1 MCPGLLD
8 LWPAWKDWKQLAPH
22 ELINFAWN
30 VTEFPL
36 INTWKYALRI
46 SSISDSILVFS
57 TILTEISSKSFGL
70 VFSLFQP
77 LLYCSNL
84 AVYVVQFRRTGFTF
98 SIRYSSDSWNTCDL
112 QGRTSTHYFSLTSVT
127 KETENATWREN
138 PANPFSHRR
147 QTLENTWVSCPLI
160 NICHKFSLRI
170 LWNATIL
177 RHIISIH
184 KQARVQVK

>member
-1 MCPGLLD
+1 MLDKNNQTKPTPHPFKTICRLFPGLIRNSRIRTIWFGFLNMCPGLLG
-8 LWPAWKDWKQLAPH
+8 LWPAWKDWKQLALH

-57 TILTEISSKSFGL
+57 TILTEIRLRSFDL

-112 QGRTSTHYFSLTSVT
+112 
-127 KETENATWREN
+127 
-138 PANPFSHRR
+138 
-147 QTLENTWVSCPLI
+147 
-160 NICHKFSLRI
+160 
-170 LWNATIL
+170 
-177 RHIISIH
+177 
-184 KQARVQVK
+184 